1 MGKYFVAIGGS
12 VFIGYGIVYH
22 DYTTIA
28 AGITMYLA
36 IIVQHLIWKEY
47 N

>member
-1 MGKYFVAIGGS
+1 MGKYFVAISGS

-22 DYTTIA
+22 DYTIIT

-36 IIVQHLIWKEY
+36 MIIQHLIWKEH